1 VAVVWFAFVALTW
14 LGPPVANLALRLSPR
29 GRAILPAEQKRSST
43 LFASLVGGAVLA
55 FVLAVLVAPP
65 FAVAAVPLAL
75 LAFSAGSYHT
85 LSRARRRAYI
95 VVAGAAVVAAF
106 LGATFQSLGV
116 DAGVGFFVA
125 AVIAGVAL
133 LWFVRFA

>member
-1 VAVVWFAFVALTW
+1 M
-14 LGPPVANLALRLSPR
+14 
-29 GRAILPAEQKRSST
+29 
-43 LFASLVGGAVLA
+43 LA

-75 LAFSAGSYHT
+75 LAFSAGSYHA
-85 LSRARRRAYI
+85 LSARRRRVYI
-95 VVAGAAVVAAF
+95 VVVVAVVVAAF
-106 LGATFQSLGV
+106 LAAVLQSVGV
-116 DAGVGFFVA
+116 DAGVGFLLA